1 MGTCWSRMSLTL
13 LFLEFFEQWVRARI
27 EAGSYIVL
35 FGLLF
40 ACGLGLPLPEDI
52 PLLIAG
58 AMVATGKMKLAIA
71 CVCAWCGIVG
81 GDVVLYNL
89 GKKFGLEARRIP
101 GVGRHLNEKRIQQV
115 HGMFERWGVW
125 VVAVGRMFAGIR
137 GAMVFVAGSTRFTFW
152 KFLLA
157 DGIAALFSGG

>member
-1 MGTCWSRMSLTL
+1 MLLTFILASVEEFIRSRMET
-13 LFLEFFEQWVRARI
+13 
-27 EAGSYIVL
+27 GSYVVL

-101 GVGRHLNEKRIQQV
+101 GVGRHLNEKRIQQG
-115 HGMFERWGVW
+115 HGMFERWGDW
-125 VVAVGRMFAGIR
+125 VGAVGRVFAGFR
-137 GAMVFVAGSTRFTFW
+137 GAMVFVAGSTRAS
-152 KFLLA
+152 LLA
-157 DGIAALFSGG
+157 SWPSRRR